1 MSQII
6 YGVRTYS
13 TDRTMHK
20 DELIALH
27 QMLVEIKEY
36 LEKTDSSVD
45 FSQYEELKINPSQ
58 AHKSKMEHKHAI
70 FILGNVIA
78 KGMEGV
84 NQAAPGRMSIRMQ
97 QLADKALKEM
107 EHQ

>member
-1 MSQII
+1 
-6 YGVRTYS
+6 
-13 TDRTMHK
+13 MHK

-36 LEKTDSSVD
+36 LEKNDSSVD
-45 FSQYEELKINPSQ
+45 FSPYEELKITPSQ

-70 FILGNVIA
+70 FTLGNVIA
-78 KGMEGV
+78 KGMKDV
-84 NQAAPGRMSIRMQ
+84 NQAASGRMSVRMK

-107 EHQ
+107 EHP

>member
-1 MSQII
+1 
-6 YGVRTYS
+6 
-13 TDRTMHK
+13 MHK

-27 QMLVEIKEY
+27 QMLVEIKGY
-36 LEKTDSSVD
+36 LEKNDSSVD

-78 KGMEGV
+78 KGMKDV
-84 NQAAPGRMSIRMQ
+84 NQAASGRMSVRMQ